1 MRRCNACKRVFCYRC
16 EGKEEVKSEA
26 NHHPF
31 FRLSQQKP
39 WMLNLTVRFE
49 KFPYKGMVIYMK
61 KILDAYELSNDFKEI
76 KDFYAYANA
85 TAVDINKKVDHLL
98 KCIREV
104 QNFPI
109 FSTVSSVRV
118 FERIYDDDYIQQ
130 MHLVID
136 AKKRI
141 SLFITH
147 VVYTTPRY
155 YSFYLLSSDIVSI
168 AQIEGNWREIK
179 KYLKQMR
186 YNDRLLGLKHKR
198 G

>member
-1 MRRCNACKRVFCYRC
+1 
-16 EGKEEVKSEA
+16 
-26 NHHPF
+26 
-31 FRLSQQKP
+31 
-39 WMLNLTVRFE
+39 
-49 KFPYKGMVIYMK
+49 
-61 KILDAYELSNDFKEI
+61 
-76 KDFYAYANA
+76 
-85 TAVDINKKVDHLL
+85 
-98 KCIREV
+98 
-104 QNFPI
+104 
-109 FSTVSSVRV
+109 
-118 FERIYDDDYIQQ
+118 